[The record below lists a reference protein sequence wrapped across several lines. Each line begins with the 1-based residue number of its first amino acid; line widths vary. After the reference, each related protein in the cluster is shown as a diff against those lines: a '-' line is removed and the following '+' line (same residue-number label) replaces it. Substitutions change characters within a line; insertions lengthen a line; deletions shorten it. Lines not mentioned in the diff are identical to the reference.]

1 MSDHPMTATCRAAR
15 VLLVAFEDQDN
26 LGVRYLASFLRKHG
40 HEATIVTFGN
50 AGPVIEAASRI
61 DPDIIG
67 FSLIFQYM
75 VPEFRDA
82 IAELRAAGA
91 RGHVTIGGHYA
102 SFEPAALLAAIPDL
116 DSVVRFEGEETLL
129 ELATAIITG
138 DDWRAVA
145 GIAFRGESGEAVTT
159 APRNGTRSL
168 DDYPWPDRHDIRY
181 EEQETPVASILGSR
195 GCPWQCS
202 FCSIITFYAGN
213 GTKGRRRRDPIDV
226 VDEMEHLH
234 RDRGVEILL
243 WQDDD
248 FLGGGRDA
256 IRWAH
261 TLASESIR
269 RGLHHSLRW
278 KISCRSD
285 EVKVSS
291 LAPLVEAG
299 LTHVYL
305 GVESGD
311 ANDLRDL
318 NKLLLPDVH
327 LRAGEALRE
336 LGLSFDFGFMLL
348 QPWSTV
354 QSVRNNIDFLRRF
367 AGDGY
372 AAATFCRMLPYVG
385 TAAEKRLHDEGR
397 LFEHDLRADYLF
409 LDPRLDVFYTWMLK
423 TFARRNFDSGNT
435 LAWLCNLT
443 FNSHLDLAHRPASP
457 MFRAAVQAVT
467 GANNRTAFDILESGL
482 DYVERTSEPAP
493 YDYFLQVLKEIYHDH
508 DSRTRGDIEALHA
521 MADRAIAANECGADR
536 EELARLR

>member
-1 MSDHPMTATCRAAR
+1 MSDRPMTESRRAAR

-40 HEATIVTFGN
+40 HQATIVAFGN
-50 AGPVIEAASRI
+50 AAPVIEAAARI

-75 VPEFRDA
+75 VPEFRDV

-129 ELATAIITG
+129 DLATALVTG
-138 DDWRAVA
+138 ADWHSVP
-145 GIAFRGESGEAVTT
+145 GIAFREDGGKAALT
-159 APRNGTRSL
+159 APRQGTKTL
-168 DDYPWPDRHDIRY
+168 DDYPWPDRDDIRY

-195 GCPWQCS
+195 GCPWKCS
-202 FCSIITFYAGN
+202 FCSIITFYDGN

-261 TLASESIR
+261 TVASESIK

-285 EVKVSS
+285 EAKLSS
-291 LAPLVEAG
+291 LAPLVDAG

-348 QPWSTV
+348 QPWSTL
-354 QSVRNNIDFLRRF
+354 QSVRNNINFLRRF
-367 AGDGY
+367 VGDGY
-372 AAATFCRMLPYVG
+372 TGATFCRMLPYVG
-385 TAAEKRLHDEGR
+385 TAAEKRLRDEGR

-409 LDPRLDVFYTWMLK
+409 LDPKLDAFYTWMLD
-423 TFARRNFDSGNT
+423 TFACRNFDSGNT
-435 LAWLCNLT
+435 LSWLCSLT
-443 FNSHLDLAHRPASP
+443 FDSHLDLPHRPASP
-457 MFRAAVQAVT
+457 SFRAAVQAVT

-482 DYVERTSEPAP
+482 DYVERTAEPGP
-493 YDYFLQVLKEIYHDH
+493 DDDFLRMLTEIYHDH
-508 DSRTRGDIEALHA
+508 DARTRSDIESLRE
-521 MADRAIAANECGADR
+521 MAEGNSHRGT
-536 EELARLR
+536 LACAS

>member
-1 MSDHPMTATCRAAR
+1 MSDRPMTGSRRAAR

-40 HEATIVTFGN
+40 HEATIVAFGN
-50 AGPVIEAASRI
+50 AAPVIEAAARI

-75 VPEFRDA
+75 VPEFREA
-82 IAELRAAGA
+82 IAELRAAGTRA
-91 RGHVTIGGHYA
+91 HVTVGGHYA
-102 SFEPAALLAAIPDL
+102 SFEPGALLTAIPDL

-129 ELATAIITG
+129 ELAETIVTG
-138 DDWRAVA
+138 GDWHSIA
-145 GIAFRGESGEAVTT
+145 GLAFRGDDGGAVLT
-159 APRNGTRSL
+159 ASRQGTRTL
-168 DDYPWPDRHDIRY
+168 DDYPWPDRDDIRY
-181 EEQETPVASILGSR
+181 EEQEMPTASILGSR

-202 FCSIITFYAGN
+202 FCSIITFYEGN
-213 GTKGRRRRDPIDV
+213 GTKGRRRRNPIDV

-234 RDRGVEILL
+234 RDRGVEVLL

-256 IRWAH
+256 VRWAH
-261 TLASESIR
+261 TVAAESIR

-285 EVKVSS
+285 EAKRAS
-291 LAPLVEAG
+291 LEPLVEAG

-311 ANDLRDL
+311 ADDLRDL
-318 NKLLLPDVH
+318 NKRLLPDVH
-327 LRAGEALRE
+327 LRAGEALRD

-354 QSVRNNIDFLRRF
+354 TSVRNNIHFLRAF

-372 AAATFCRMLPYVG
+372 TGATFCRMLPYVG
-385 TAAEKRLHDEGR
+385 TAAEKRLRDEDR

-409 LDPRLDVFYTWMLK
+409 LDPRLDTFYSWMLQ
-423 TFARRNFDSGNT
+423 TFACRNFDTGNT
-435 LAWLCNLT
+435 LGWLCSLT
-443 FNSHLDLAHRPASP
+443 FESCIDLPHRPASRA
-457 MFRAAVQAVT
+457 FRKAVQAAT
-467 GANNRTAFDILESGL
+467 AANNRTAFDILESGL
-482 DYVERTSEPAP
+482 DYVERAVEPSP
-493 YDYFLQVLKEIYHDH
+493 GDDFLQMLKAIYHDH
-508 DSRTRGDIEALHA
+508 DSRTRADIEALKE
-521 MADRAIAANECGADR
+521 MAPPASVAA
-536 EELARLR
+536 ARSTDKLVCAAV